1 MNARKMF
8 RQLGYER
15 APEGTY
21 LEDIVL
27 TYRNYKKNIT
37 IDFYLEKKTF
47 CKARGVI
54 DCVQIN
60 CEEMQAITQQCK
72 ELGWLESE
80 SKQET
85 NYEHFK
91 DEIIENC
98 MFNLEIVKGK
108 PKLCNSFV
116 YCSDC
121 EFYVC
126 KDNEN
131 NCNEKFKEWLKKPHE
146 KQTYKLTQFEF
157 DLLQHFSVDFKF
169 KEMGLLKEMKEKGH
183 FKNINGD
190 ELIKDILESC
200 EVI

>member
-1 MNARKMF
+1 MNAEEMF
-8 RQLGYER
+8 KQLGYEF
-15 APEGTY
+15 EKEYTSDGVN
-21 LEDIVL
+21 D
-27 TYRNYKKNIT
+27 TYRYNKCSGPTDSVI
-37 IDFYLEKKTF
+37 FYLDGKQIIINQTF
-47 CKARGVI
+47 HTI
-54 DCVQIN
+54 HLN
-60 CEEMQAITQQCK
+60 ELQAIIQQCK
-72 ELGWLESE
+72 ELGWFESE

-98 MFNLEIVKGK
+98 MFNLAIVKGK
-108 PKLCNSFV
+108 PKPCNSVV

-146 KQTYKLTQFEF
+146 KPTFKLTQFEY

-200 EVI
+200 EVIK

>member
-1 MNARKMF
+1 MNAEEMF
-8 RQLGYER
+8 KQLGYEF
-15 APEGTY
+15 EKEYTSDGVN
-21 LEDIVL
+21 D
-27 TYRNYKKNIT
+27 TYRYNKCYGPTDSVI
-37 IDFYLEKKTF
+37 FYLNGKQIIINQTF
-47 CKARGVI
+47 HTI
-54 DCVQIN
+54 HLN
-60 CEEMQAITQQCK
+60 ELQAIIQQCK

-98 MFNLEIVKGK
+98 MFNLAIVKGK
-108 PKLCNSFV
+108 PKLCNSVV

-146 KQTYKLTQFEF
+146 KPTFKLTQFEY

-200 EVI
+200 EVIK